1 ELILTDKKMDF
12 VFMSVY
18 DSFINVFL
26 AKGENVNELVQR
38 MGWEAMICDES
49 TYISW
54 YR

>member
-1 ELILTDKKMDF
+1 KNIH
-12 VFMSVY
+12 
-18 DSFINVFL
+18 
-26 AKGENVNELVQR
+26 ELVER

>member
-1 ELILTDKKMDF
+1 
-12 VFMSVY
+12 
-18 DSFINVFL
+18 
-26 AKGENVNELVQR
+26 QR

>member
-1 ELILTDKKMDF
+1 VE
-12 VFMSVY
+12 
-18 DSFINVFL
+18 
-26 AKGENVNELVQR
+26 R